1 MEWFSE
7 QPPLRCVQVDDA
19 TDHWH
24 LRQIDIDPFED
35 LIELVLENDRRRRR
49 ILVDSPRGVRIPDTG
64 SDPWS
69 VQIEAAAQTL
79 RLAAASTCGWMLAAP
94 GPGIRQNG
102 LAAVT

>member
-35 LIELVLENDRRRRR
+35 LIELILESDRRRRR
-49 ILVDSPRGVRIPDTG
+49 ILVDAPRSLRIPDTG
-64 SDPWS
+64 ADPWR
-69 VQIEAAAQTL
+69 VQIVTAAATL
-79 RLAAASTCGWMLAAP
+79 RLAATTQCGSVGAGAGTRPTRSAA
-94 GPGIRQNG
+94 
-102 LAAVT
+102 LT